1 MDKKA
6 PDLFVSSPNKDKLQA
21 LYESFISN
29 VREIAPKVDAIL
41 LLKAMR
47 LERMFP
53 GDLPH
58 VHLEID
64 FTDDVDIN
72 IPKYQISEKLTVATS
87 VHRWEKTKLVVSGKM
102 SVDNILEIAEHEK
115 VIKIVGYANASHY

>member
-1 MDKKA
+1 MSHDTSKI
-6 PDLFVSSPNKDKLQA
+6 QA
-21 LYESFISN
+21 LYEDFITN
-29 VREIAPKVDAIL
+29 MRTLTPKIDPIL

-47 LERMFP
+47 LEKMFV

-72 IPKYQISEKLTVATS
+72 IPKYQISEKYSVATS
-87 VHRWEKTKLVVSGKM
+87 IHRWEKTKLVVSGKM
-102 SVDNILEIAEHEK
+102 SVDNILEIASHEK
-115 VIKIVGYANASHY
+115 VLKIIGYANASHY